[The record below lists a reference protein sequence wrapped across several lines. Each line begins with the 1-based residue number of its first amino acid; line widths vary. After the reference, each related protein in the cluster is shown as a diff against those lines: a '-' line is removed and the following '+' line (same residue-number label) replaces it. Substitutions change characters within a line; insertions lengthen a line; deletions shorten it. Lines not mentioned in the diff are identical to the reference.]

1 MSSPIAR
8 SLPEPFGRVIVE
20 AMMAGTPVVAT
31 RGGGVDEIITDGQDG
46 FLVPPAD
53 PAALALAV
61 GRIMQDSES
70 ASKLAS
76 AALDSARERFCME
89 KTVGRM
95 HQLLKDVVNVK
106 MTDTLATRKIAIVH
120 DWLPLYGGAE
130 RVLEQILIVFPQA
143 DVFSMIDAI
152 PPEQRGF
159 LQNKEVKTSFVQNLP
174 GGKTRYRS
182 YFPLMPLA
190 VEQFDL
196 SAYDLVISSS
206 YSFAK
211 GVLTGPDQRHLCYC
225 HSPIRYA
232 WDMQHQYLEQAGLTK
247 GLKSWMVRILLHYIR
262 LWDYRTAGGVDAFAA
277 NSAYIAR
284 RIMKVYRRE
293 AEVIFP
299 PVAVQDFELEEKKED
314 FYLTASR
321 MVPYKRIDL
330 IAEAFSRMPEK
341 RLIVI
346 GDGPEMESVR
356 AKAGPNVNLLGYKD
370 NPTLRSHLQR
380 AKAFVFAAEEDF
392 RNSARGSAGLWDTGN
407 RLRPRWRRGNRKPR
421 RDRRVICRTVG
432 GVSRRCSSPVRENEL
447 LAPEAIR
454 RQAEKFSAEVF
465 RKHFADFVRRNCEG
479 WEASLGL

>member
-1 MSSPIAR
+1 VTESLRAR
-8 SLPEPFGRVIVE
+8 R
-20 AMMAGTPVVAT
+20 
-31 RGGGVDEIITDGQDG
+31 
-46 FLVPPAD
+46 
-53 PAALALAV
+53 
-61 GRIMQDSES
+61 
-70 ASKLAS
+70 
-76 AALDSARERFCME
+76 
-89 KTVGRM
+89 
-95 HQLLKDVVNVK
+95 
-106 MTDTLATRKIAIVH
+106 IAIVH

-130 RVLEQILIVFPQA
+130 RVLEQILNVFPQA

-152 PPEQRGF
+152 PSDQRGF
-159 LQNKEVKTSFVQNLP
+159 LQNKEVKTSFVQSLP
-174 GGKTRYRS
+174 SGKTRYRS

-196 SAYDLVISSS
+196 SSYDLVISSS
-206 YSFAK
+206 YAFAK

-247 GLKSWMVRILLHYIR
+247 GWKSWIVRILLHYVR

-299 PVAVQDFELEEKKED
+299 PVAVQDFQVGEKKED

-330 IAEAFSRMPEK
+330 IAEAFGRMREK
-341 RLIVI
+341 RLVVI
-346 GDGPEMESVR
+346 GDGPEMGSVR
-356 AKAGPNVNLLGYKD
+356 AKAGPNVNLLGYQD
-370 NPTLRSHLQR
+370 NASLRSHLQR

-392 RNSARGSAGLWDTGN
+392 GILPVEALSCGTPVIAFARGGTAETVNPGETGVLFDEQSVESLIDAVN
-407 RLRPRWRRGNRKPR
+407 RFEKMSFIPG
-421 RDRRVICRTVG
+421 
-432 GVSRRCSSPVRENEL
+432 
-447 LAPEAIR
+447 AIR
-454 RQAEKFSAEVF
+454 NQAEKFSAEVF
-465 RKHFADFVRRNCEG
+465 RKHFADFVRRNCQG

>member
-1 MSSPIAR
+1 
-8 SLPEPFGRVIVE
+8 
-20 AMMAGTPVVAT
+20 
-31 RGGGVDEIITDGQDG
+31 
-46 FLVPPAD
+46 
-53 PAALALAV
+53 
-61 GRIMQDSES
+61 
-70 ASKLAS
+70 
-76 AALDSARERFCME
+76 
-89 KTVGRM
+89 
-95 HQLLKDVVNVK
+95 
-106 MTDTLATRKIAIVH
+106 MTDTLAARKIAIVH

-130 RVLEQILIVFPQA
+130 RVLEQILVVFPKA
-143 DVFSMIDAI
+143 DVFSLIDAI

-159 LQNKEVKTSFVQNLP
+159 LQSKEVKTSFVQNLP

-196 SAYDLVISSS
+196 SDYDLIISSS

-247 GLKSWMVRILLHYIR
+247 GWKSWIVRILLHYVR

-299 PVAVQDFELEEKKED
+299 PVAVQDFELGEKKED

-346 GDGPEMESVR
+346 GDGPEMERVR

-370 NPTLRSHLQR
+370 NPTLRSHLQK

-392 RNSARGSAGLWDTGN
+392 GILPVEAQACGT
-407 RLRPRWRRGNRKPR
+407 P
-421 RDRRVICRTVG
+421 VIAFGRG
-432 GVSRRCSSPVRENEL
+432 GVAETVNPGETGVLFAEQSVESLVDAVRQFEKITF
-447 LAPEAIR
+447 APEAIR
-454 RQAEKFSAEVF
+454 HQAEKFSAQVF
-465 RKHFADFVRRNCEG
+465 RGHFSDFVRRNCKG
-479 WEASLGL
+479 WEASLDL